1 MSNTKNLGQVAGLFI
16 GLSAPENTTLVWYD
30 STPNQQCHK
39 VYDVA
44 KKMWVAL
51 DPQIVAQTT
60 YSELVNNAKKNGSKK
75 GLSTK
80 EIAIRLSARQEPAAS
95 ATSLGPNLL
104 IRGPTVGSAQTEP
117 TPIAKSILPN

>member
-1 MSNTKNLGQVAGLFI
+1 MI
-16 GLSAPENTTLVWYD
+16 GRLNSFSITTALTFALTSKAIKLAP
-30 STPNQQCHK
+30 
-39 VYDVA
+39 
-44 KKMWVAL
+44 
-51 DPQIVAQTT
+51 
-60 YSELVNNAKKNGSKK
+60 NNAKKNGSKK

-117 TPIAKSILPN
+117 TP